1 MTVDKKRP
9 FQESHPADS
18 SEATPAIDVK
28 DLVMTAEHADVDS
41 MTWTQILSNG
51 SIHKTPLERGP
62 GGFCVATTRFGH
74 KVSELPN
81 YMLGVEPVLKAGK
94 KTTMPVSKKPASAST
109 TALPATSAVTPAPAP
124 IVHVEAPPALSDDF
138 EYNRADLLKRWQ

>member
-18 SEATPAIDVK
+18 SVAALASDVK
-28 DLVMTAEHADVDS
+28 DLVLTAEHADVDS
-41 MTWTQILSNG
+41 MSWTQILSNG
-51 SIHKTPLERGP
+51 SIHRTPLERGP
-62 GGFCVATTRFGH
+62 GGFCVATTRFGP

-94 KTTMPVSKKPASAST
+94 KTT
-109 TALPATSAVTPAPAP
+109 ALPATPAVTPAPDP
-124 IVHVEAPPALSDDF
+124 IVDVESPPALSVDF